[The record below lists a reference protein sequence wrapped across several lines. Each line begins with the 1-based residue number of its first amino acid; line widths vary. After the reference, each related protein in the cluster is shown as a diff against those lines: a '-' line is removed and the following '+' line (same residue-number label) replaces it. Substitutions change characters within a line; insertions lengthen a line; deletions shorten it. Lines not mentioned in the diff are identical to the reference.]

1 VANTKDETVADTEQ
15 AFVSHSRAT
24 TIPPMR
30 SPKGI
35 VAVVLAL
42 VALGI
47 GWGEPVRGRPLHRAE
62 WLEAGGLQLRA
73 LRDGSGDTTLFFLH
87 GYGESLLSWRLILDR
102 FTRHYRVVAID
113 LPGFG
118 LSDKPAGPYDAQA
131 MQSVLDDFLLR
142 WTTGPVVVVG
152 HSMGGQLA
160 AQLALAHPDRIVALV
175 LIAPT
180 GAGISPLFSDSSGI
194 ASAQTLWVANAIGY
208 VLPLHDPSWLAEPND
223 RAKYSTLDDSS
234 ARLAARTVLQQFDF
248 SAVGRHFADL
258 HQPVLLIW
266 GRNDPTVPYR
276 IGESIAQLLP
286 CRRFTTLPTTLH
298 RPHQTAPDTVA
309 AEMEAFLKHPGC
321 DST

>member
-1 VANTKDETVADTEQ
+1 MADPEQ
-15 AFVSHSRAT
+15 AFVSHLRST

-35 VAVVLAL
+35 VAAVLAL

-47 GWGEPVRGRPLHRAE
+47 GWGEPVLGRPLHRAE
-62 WLEAGGLQLRA
+62 WLGAGGLQLRTV
-73 LRDGSGDTTLFFLH
+73 RGGSGDTTLFFLH
-87 GYGESLLSWRLILDR
+87 GYGESLLSWRLVLDR
-102 FTRHYRVVAID
+102 FTRQYRVVAVD

-118 LSDKPAGPYDAQA
+118 LSDKPAGPYDARA
-131 MQSVLDDFLLR
+131 MQSVLEDFLLR
-142 WTTGPVVVVG
+142 WTSGPVVVVG

-180 GAGISPLFSDSSGI
+180 GAGISPLLSDTSGI
-194 ASAQTLWVANAIGY
+194 ASAQAQWVANAISY
-208 VLPLHDPSWLAEPND
+208 VLPLHDPGWLAEPSN

-234 ARLAARTVLQQFDF
+234 ATLAEHRVLEQFDF
-248 SAVGRHFADL
+248 SAVGRHYAEL

-266 GRNDPTVPYR
+266 GRNDPTVPYH
-276 IGESIAQLLP
+276 IGESIAAMLP
-286 CRRFTTLPTTLH
+286 CRRFTTLPATLH
-298 RPHQTAPDTVA
+298 RPHQTAPDTVV